1 MKEIVFIQQF
11 PTSRGRRHA
20 DMNVY
25 SKQSFIEGKV
35 PASRHLLRLA
45 EVDGGS
51 IGIKNVSL
59 QQFEGLFTR
68 EEIKVMQSNGVL
80 NYYPHA
86 DNTLDQRYPMFQSI
100 IYQKHGIEK

>member
-1 MKEIVFIQQF
+1 MGVVFIQQF

-35 PASRHLLRLA
+35 PASRHLIRLA
-45 EVDGGS
+45 VVDSGS
-51 IGIKNVSL
+51 ICIKNVSL
-59 QQFEGLFTR
+59 QQFEELFTR

-80 NYYPHA
+80 NYYPHV
-86 DNTLDQRYPMFQSI
+86 DNTLDQKYPMFQSS